1 MTAQPTEAGP
11 ILFSGAMIRAIL
23 EDRKRMT
30 RRVMNPQ
37 PSPGFLAR
45 GLVEATPQW
54 PYQDGVRF
62 FMADGCSE
70 LVKSPFKPGTRR
82 WVQETHTNTDCVFD
96 TFAGKEAWHVCGYY
110 DADQSHFEV
119 KLTERES
126 GLFTE
131 RKKKKATVP
140 GRFMYRSLSRIT
152 LEIESVKV
160 ERLQAISEAD
170 AIAEGISRDDGAWA
184 SYDKLMH
191 RYTIPERSF
200 QSLWDSIHAKAGHGW
215 DTNPWCWCV
224 AFRRVQ
230 P

>member
-96 TFAGKEAWHVCGYY
+96 TFGGKEAWHVCGYY

-131 RKKKKATVP
+131 RKKKKKATVP

-170 AIAEGISRDDGAWA
+170 AIAEGIKPVGPNSYTDG
-184 SYDKLMH
+184 S
-191 RYTIPERSF
+191 T
-200 QSLWDSIHAKAGHGW
+200 LWILPVW
-215 DTNPWCWCV
+215 VWCV
-224 AFRRVQ
+224 SFRRVQ